1 VDPTELAD
9 LCERVARDAGA
20 LLLEHASRAPAGVAT
35 KSSLTDMVSEADVAA
50 QALIVDAIA
59 AARPADAILG
69 EEGADRRGTSGLR
82 WVVDP
87 LDGTTN
93 FLYRYPQ
100 WAVSIAVEDDEG
112 PVAGCVYDPSRLESF
127 VAARGHGATVDGRTI
142 VASPLDDLD
151 RALVGTGFGYDAERR
166 RRQAEQLAG
175 VLPHVRDIR
184 RGGSAALDLA
194 WTACGRLDAYF
205 ESGLQHWDWAAGLL
219 VVREAGGRCEV
230 GPGPLDTEQIV
241 AAGPALYPRLTALLG

>member
-1 VDPTELAD
+1 MEPTELAA

-20 LLLEHASRAPAGVAT
+20 LLLEHASRAPVGVAT

-50 QALIVDAIA
+50 QALIVDALA

-112 PVAGCVYDPSRLESF
+112 PVAGCVFDPSRQESF
-127 VAARGHGATVDGRTI
+127 VAARGHGATVDGRPI
-142 VASPLDDLD
+142 EASPLDDLD

-166 RRQAEQLAG
+166 RRQAEQLAA

-219 VVREAGGRCEV
+219 VVREAGGRCDV

-241 AAGPALYPRLTALLG
+241 AAGAALYPRLAALLG